1 MNFPFFDYCYDVGTG
16 FAGRQ
21 TGVNELKTLDRHT
34 LRQFLIW
41 VAWAAMAF
49 LVLFYV
55 IDIIENL
62 DKFIDRGASFG
73 DVLLYYLTYLPYVT
87 VLISPIVMLLAADF
101 SCGQMSKH
109 REVVAVRSGGI
120 SSLRIGVPILAFG
133 LLWSFVMMGFAE
145 LIVPYT
151 NRVREE
157 VKDERINKS
166 NKSDLGRIK
175 KLLYQT
181 DDGRVISMEILDP
194 KRERAHEV
202 LVISYDDED
211 AVKELLRARR
221 MEYDGEKWELKDG
234 HSYKL
239 STDSASAYMKFDTK
253 KLRLDISPQE
263 LAQRRANPDEMGFFE
278 LKDFIERVEKAG
290 GDPTREKTDLYMKL
304 SYPFIN
310 FVILLFG
317 VPLVLRFR
325 RGGLVVGFAQSI
337 TIAFIYFGA
346 IKVGQV
352 LGYNGNI
359 SPLLAAVLGNIIFGT
374 AGFVLL
380 FVHRD

>member
-1 MNFPFFDYCYDVGTG
+1 MLEQVLLYFRRRP
-16 FAGRQ
+16 R
-21 TGVNELKTLDRHT
+21 LKTLDRHT

-41 VAWAAMAF
+41 AAWAAIAF

-62 DKFIDRGASFG
+62 DKFIDRGAALT
-73 DVLLYYLTYLPYVT
+73 DVILYYLTYLPYIL
-87 VLISPIVMLLAADF
+87 VLISPIVLLLAADF

-120 SSLRIGVPILAFG
+120 SSLRIGVPILIFG
-133 LLWSFVMMGFAE
+133 LVWSLVMMVFAE
-145 LIVPYT
+145 FIVPNT
-151 NRVREE
+151 NRLRDK
-157 VKDERINKS
+157 VKEERIFKS
-166 NKSDLGRIK
+166 NRNTLGRVK

-181 DDGRVISMEILDP
+181 EDGRVLSMEILDP
-194 KRERAHEV
+194 RRARAHEV
-202 LVISYDDED
+202 LVITYADDGI
-211 AVKELLRARR
+211 VKELLRARR
-221 MEYDGEKWELKDG
+221 MEYDGAKWELFDG
-234 HSYKL
+234 HAYRFGGDSPSYERFN
-239 STDSASAYMKFDTK
+239 SMG
-253 KLRLDISPQE
+253 ISLKETPDE
-263 LAQRRANPDEMGFFE
+263 LAKRRANPDEMGFFE
-278 LKDFIERVEKAG
+278 LKEFIERVERAG
-290 GDPTREKTDLYMKL
+290 GDPIREKTDLYMKV

-337 TIAFIYFGA
+337 TIAFIYFAA

-359 SPLLAAVLGNIIFGT
+359 PPIMAAVLGNIVFG
-374 AGFVLL
+374 AGGFVLL
-380 FVHRD
+380 FAHRD